1 MMKNTCNGINN
12 TLDIAKEKI
21 SEGKGM
27 KIKIIQNKTRGEK
40 RTEKHIQIKSTDELG
55 SISSNLK
62 MGNWIPKKNKNKNE
76 REWLNTFQ
84 TGEL

>member
-1 MMKNTCNGINN
+1 MKNTCNGINN